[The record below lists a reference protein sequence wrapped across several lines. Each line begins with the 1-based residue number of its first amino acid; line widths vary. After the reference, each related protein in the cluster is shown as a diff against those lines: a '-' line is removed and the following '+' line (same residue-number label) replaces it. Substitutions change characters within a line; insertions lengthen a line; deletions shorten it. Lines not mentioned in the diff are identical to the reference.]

1 MFDFGVAK
9 KTVEEMVADGESG
22 LYIRIYINDLRR
34 GGDITE
40 EERRELTDIAFDLIE
55 ERK

>member
-1 MFDFGVAK
+1 MFDFEVAK
-9 KTVEEMVADGESG
+9 KTVEEMVADGESS

-40 EERRELTDIAFDLIE
+40 EERRELSDIAFDLIE